1 VLLQR
6 ALLAGQSSSNTVS
19 IVQVAVVVHLFYI
32 RRPKN
37 HHETLKPCLHLCTM
51 LSQVNSALLCIPCLL
66 LHQLHLAV
74 LVAWRS
80 RRTTAIRV
88 LAPFLFLLLA
98 LVVNLALNANNALQE
113 RFVATPAAVPFSI
126 GGIPSCHEDLHI
138 GPSKPCIDFV
148 YSPNNDTVI
157 NVSSRAGACSRRSSF

>member
-1 VLLQR
+1 
-6 ALLAGQSSSNTVS
+6 
-19 IVQVAVVVHLFYI
+19 
-32 RRPKN
+32 
-37 HHETLKPCLHLCTM
+37 
-51 LSQVNSALLCIPCLL
+51 
-66 LHQLHLAV
+66 V

-113 RFVATPAAVPFSI
+113 RFVATPAAAPFSI

-138 GPSKPCIDFV
+138 GASKPCIDFV
-148 YSPNNDTVI
+148 YSPNNDTTI
-157 NVSSRAGACSRRSSF
+157 NVSSSVLRTCMHSCCASSRAVAVSAHARCTCAGTNGEMLVVICSSGLHI

>member
-1 VLLQR
+1 MLLYVLICR
-6 ALLAGQSSSNTVS
+6 
-19 IVQVAVVVHLFYI
+19 
-32 RRPKN
+32 
-37 HHETLKPCLHLCTM
+37 
-51 LSQVNSALLCIPCLL
+51 
-66 LHQLHLAV
+66 AV

-113 RFVATPAAVPFSI
+113 RFVATPAAAPFSI

-138 GPSKPCIDFV
+138 DISKPCIDFV
-148 YSPNNDTVI
+148 YSPNNDTTI
-157 NVSSRAGACSRRSSF
+157 NVSSSACVCTCAAALPTAQQQLLVHRLAIQAQQSCN